1 MAPHRRPC
9 AATRSLQNIIAGRW
23 RKADGR
29 SWVSSILFLAY
40 HVSPGHYLLVVP
52 VVLHH
57 VSTMAQPIDRR
68 YHYRGSS
75 TPRSSRPAA
84 ASSPPG
90 RGGRP
95 GPAYLG
101 QNGQPEWHPEFF
113 FSFLRH
119 EVEIPRRCGV
129 EIPPRVQLSLSQVM
143 APPHLREDP
152 CQLTSRAF
160 SRPK

>member
-1 MAPHRRPC
+1 MYLGSSAANCGPKRTKARVTPGTAAPAMAPHRRPC

-52 VVLHH
+52 VVLYH

-90 RGGRP
+90 RGGRS

-113 FSFLRH
+113 FFFEMR
-119 EVEIPRRCGV
+119 G
-129 EIPPRVQLSLSQVM
+129 
-143 APPHLREDP
+143 
-152 CQLTSRAF
+152 
-160 SRPK
+160 